1 MDYAAVAALT
11 LPEWQKLAALLPGG
25 AGQADIQLR
34 EKLFKELVVRAGALP
49 ENKFKPKSG
58 AWKGTLKLG
67 DLPVPLAVALG
78 SKGLSQRCIDL
89 VLSVHEQAL
98 ASAEQFVNSVST
110 STIQSVDMNQFHAMV
125 VYIATYFSLSKAMLQ
140 VGCSDPIDL
149 QSFQQLLAILFA
161 SGIMGIPWTTI
172 GTSASWRAD
181 PEAAFDV
188 LADGMGRLTFKKL
201 QDRLARDAIEALVVN
216 HPSGP
221 SCRQRAFQ
229 LLQALNN
236 LPSMPNSV
244 PGPMPLSARND
255 PSSARQQ
262 YFDPEAMR
270 QQNIVQYSTSNKE
283 GFPLYSPRLVQAN
296 YAAPGNR
303 ETQYDKLA
311 RCFPTTETAIQTKS
325 RFARMGMNTLTITK
339 SPR

>member
-1 MDYAAVAALT
+1 MDTASNAVAALT
-11 LPEWQKLAALLPGG
+11 LPEWQMLAAVLPGG

-49 ENKFKPKSG
+49 ENKFKPKSA

-78 SKGLSQRCIDL
+78 SKGLSKRCIDL

-110 STIQSVDMNQFHAMV
+110 STIQSVDMNQFHALV
-125 VYIATYFSLSKAMLQ
+125 VYIATYFSLSKAMLHL
-140 VGCSDPIDL
+140 GCSDTIDL
-149 QSFQQLLAILFA
+149 QSFQQLLAMLSS
-161 SGIMGIPWTTI
+161 SGLGIPWI
-172 GTSASWRAD
+172 EVGTFTSWRAD
-181 PEAAFDV
+181 PQAAFDV
-188 LADGMGRLTFKKL
+188 LTGGMGRAPFKTL
-201 QDRLARDAIEALVVN
+201 LDRLARDAIEALVVN
-216 HPSGP
+216 HPSGQ

-244 PGPMPLSARND
+244 PGPMPMSARND
-255 PSSARQQ
+255 PGSARQQ
-262 YFDPEAMR
+262 YFSAEAMR
-270 QQNIVQYSTSNKE
+270 QQNIAQYNTSQKE
-283 GFPLYSPRLVQAN
+283 SFPLYQPRLVQPH
-296 YAAPGNR
+296 YAAPGVR

-311 RCFPTTETAIQTKS
+311 RCFPTTETAKQTKI
-325 RFARMGMNTLTITK
+325 RFTRAGMNTLT
-339 SPR
+339 PR